1 MSNGGCYSWNCFQ
14 SHLDRAGIAYD
25 VPSRHVVRYG
35 KLKHESSLP
44 RDVRSIAVAFSILAT
59 KNQLVRPVFAALFL
73 VVLSVASFV
82 VTDIFGIVDPVQS
95 NYNRF
100 IRRDA
105 AIPKLFLYSK
115 ADPIVE
121 SNHIQEAMAHAN
133 ELKTPFVQ
141 GVDFEKSDHVAHF
154 TYDPQRYKQS
164 VRAFVSQFVQLQS
177 AQ

>member
-14 SHLDRAGIAYD
+14 GHLDRAGMPYD
-25 VPSRHVVRYG
+25 VPSMVFDSC
-35 KLKHESSLP
+35 LSLP

-59 KNQLVRPVFAALFL
+59 KNELLRPVFAAFFLF
-73 VVLSVASFV
+73 VLSVASFV
-82 VTDIFGIVDPVQS
+82 VTDIFGIVGPVQS

-100 IRRDA
+100 FLRDA

-121 SNHIQEAMAHAN
+121 SNHIQEAMVHAN
-133 ELKTPFVQ
+133 ELKTPVVE

-154 TYDPQRYKQS
+154 TYAPQRYKQS